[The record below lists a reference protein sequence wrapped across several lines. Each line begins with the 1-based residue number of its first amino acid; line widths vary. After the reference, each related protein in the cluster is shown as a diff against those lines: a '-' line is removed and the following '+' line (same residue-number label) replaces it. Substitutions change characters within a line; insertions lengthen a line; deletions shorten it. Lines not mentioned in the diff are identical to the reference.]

1 MRSFV
6 TVPATD
12 RRSTK
17 KIKVNKP
24 VGDVICQRMI
34 IDEWLKCRCSPT
46 DEEPCGVNSECWNR
60 MLFYECHPSV
70 CPAGDRCSNR
80 SFQLRLYLDLVP
92 VKTDCRGWGL
102 KTLVNIPKGHFVI
115 ECVGELVT
123 ETEPRKTSVAT
134 CWLSTVRE
142 SLMLVSSLD
151 ATLEQL
157 DSRPRSEL
165 YCNCNW

>member
-1 MRSFV
+1 MWNPSKFV
-6 TVPATD
+6 QFHMHWQ
-12 RRSTK
+12 K
-17 KIKVNKP
+17 QIP
-24 VGDVICQRMI
+24 VHRPTYVVI
-34 IDEWLKCRCSPT
+34 
-46 DEEPCGVNSECWNR
+46 
-60 MLFYECHPSV
+60 Y
-70 CPAGDRCSNR
+70 
-80 SFQLRLYLDLVP
+80 LVP
-92 VKTDCRGWGL
+92 VKTDRHGWGL

-165 YCNCNW
+165 YCNCNWWRMTVVTATGKRATSTKFANSTHEPSVSSVLCSF